1 MRHWDIIRLTA
12 AESLTT
18 IELPEKITTL
28 PRLAF
33 GGCKALTSVTIKGKL
48 TYLGEMAFNNCSKM
62 SKFTLKYPE
71 ELKTVYKDVFANCSE
86 LTELPIG
93 KR

>member
-1 MRHWDIIRLTA
+1 M
-12 AESLTT
+12 
-18 IELPEKITTL
+18 
-28 PRLAF
+28 
-33 GGCKALTSVTIKGKL
+33 
-48 TYLGEMAFNNCSKM
+48 GEMAFNNCSKM

-93 KR
+93 KDKTPNLTYIGSRAFRQNLYSILHRMRLWTVKS